1 MHIIQLHN
9 HKRQGGGDG
18 SAFARTCAILG
29 RRGQPFSACTGSTPS
44 GRMRAWDKL
53 RLFGQSLF
61 SRRGI
66 QELASLPE
74 GDGPFVLHVHNLYP
88 LFSPAVLAW
97 ARRRGVP
104 VVYHCHNY
112 RLTCPVE
119 THFHAGRTCRK
130 CLEGGPGWCLARNC
144 RGNLAESAAYA
155 LQNLQARRSGLAD
168 GLVAAFIAPTRF
180 TRDWLAAAGVPAAK
194 LAVLPYPVPAPG
206 TAADPARGEYVAFAG
221 RNAPEKGLDTL
232 LAAAKRIGLPLQVA
246 GAAAPG
252 GAAARGVVWRGFL
265 RGAELESFYR
275 GARFLVVPSLWFE
288 TFGLVAAEAM
298 AHGIPV
304 VASRIGALAEL
315 VEDGRTGSLFS
326 PGDADELAEAMLRL
340 WREPER
346 CRRLGAAG
354 REKVLRLCDPDAYY
368 AGLMDLYAKVTGG

>member
-1 MHIIQLHN
+1 MHVIQLHN
-9 HKRQGGGDG
+9 HKRQGGGDD
-18 SAFARTCAILG
+18 SAFARTCDILR
-29 RRGQPFSACTGSTPS
+29 RRGQSFSECTGNTFA
-44 GRMRAWDKL
+44 GRMHAWGKL

-66 QELASLPE
+66 QELLALPE
-74 GDGPFVLHVHNLYP
+74 GSGPFVLHVHNLYP
-88 LFSPAVLAW
+88 LFSPAVLVW
-97 ARRRGVP
+97 ARRRAIP

-130 CLEGGPGWCLARNC
+130 CLEGGLGWCLVRNC

-155 LQNLQARRSGLAD
+155 LQNLQARRSGIAD

-194 LAVLPYPVPAPG
+194 LALLPYPVPAPE

-221 RNAPEKGLDTL
+221 RCAPEKGLGML
-232 LAAAKRIGLPLQVA
+232 LAAAKRTGLPLQVA
-246 GAAAPG
+246 GATPSG
-252 GAAARGVVWRGFL
+252 GVARGIVWRGFL

-340 WREPER
+340 WRAPER

-354 REKVLRLCDPDAYY
+354 REKILRLCHPDTYY
-368 AGLMDLYAKVTGG
+368 AGLMDLYVKVLGG

>member
-1 MHIIQLHN
+1 MHVIQLHN

-18 SAFARTCAILG
+18 SAFASTCDILR
-29 RRGQPFSACTGSTPS
+29 RRGQAFSACTGSTPA
-44 GRMRAWDKL
+44 GRLWPWDKL

-66 QELASLPE
+66 GELAALPE
-74 GDGPFVLHVHNLYP
+74 GDGPFVLHAHNLYP
-88 LFSPAVLAW
+88 LFSPAILAW
-97 ARRRGVP
+97 ARRRGIP

-119 THFHAGRTCRK
+119 THFRAGRTCRK
-130 CLEGGPGWCLARNC
+130 CLEGGLGWCLARNC
-144 RGNLAESAAYA
+144 RGDLAESAAYA
-155 LQNLQARRSGLAD
+155 LQNLQARRAGIAD
-168 GLVAAFIAPTRF
+168 RLVAAFIAPTRF

-194 LAVLPYPVPAPG
+194 LAVLPYPVAAPG

-221 RNAPEKGLDTL
+221 RCSPEKGLETL
-232 LAAAKRIGLPLQVA
+232 LAAAKRTGLPLQVA
-246 GAAAPG
+246 GATPS
-252 GAAARGVVWRGFL
+252 GAVARGVVWRGFL

-326 PGDADELAEAMLRL
+326 PGDADELAEVMLGL
-340 WREPER
+340 WRAPER

-354 REKVLRLCDPDAYY
+354 REKVLRLCHPDTYY
-368 AGLMDLYAKVTGG
+368 AGLMALYAKVLGG